1 MFKIL
6 LIDDDPNILDGIQ
19 TIIRNHFPDTFH
31 IFKAYDGR
39 QALELLTENYCHMI
53 VSDIKM
59 PQLDGIAL
67 LELIHQ
73 EEIPSTVIMLSGY
86 DDYMYIRSALKL
98 GAYDY
103 LLKPVNIQNF
113 VDMVTDILP
122 ELKDSDAV
130 LSPANLS
137 AMPGKDRQERYFD
150 LNCGEEESL
159 NPEQLKKEL
168 EKLQLLVLE
177 LDAEAVC
184 GQVNYIFRRISE
196 KQITKEQLKKA
207 FADFTYALMQKNSS
221 LIKIIA
227 QYKLTENDLSAQ
239 IKSQPHLSQLK
250 ERFCQIL
257 LLYVSQLEILQKNND
272 EYLVKRAKAY
282 IDSHYSEQ
290 LLLADIAAQ
299 FRLHPN
305 YFSFLFKKQMNITVR
320 DYILNLRIGRAKE
333 MMKDS
338 SLKLLDIALAV
349 GYQDAA
355 HFNRAFKN
363 VTGESP
369 SRYRATM
376 ETPEH

>member
-376 ETPEH
+376 ETPEY